1 MMSRGMSAA
10 MGLLLAAS
18 GLARGQ
24 APEASA
30 KVETVPLTL
39 APPDRYQIPS
49 VLEPIRRVA
58 VMATADG
65 VMRTFDLPVGSTVR
79 PGQEIAG
86 LDRSEAAARL
96 KIAQASVKEMQAAI
110 DAVKSNAPSPANK
123 AALGQAEARLE
134 AAKAR
139 VEQVQLELDACTL
152 RAPFAGRLLAAPV
165 SPGQYLAKGA
175 IVADLADVSS
185 LRVLVPVDRAS
196 VAVGDGLN
204 LSIEGQVAAGKVQA
218 LLPLPEGFAPLR
230 ELSTPLGA
238 AWVVL
243 PNPSGA
249 FEPGQRALSP
259 AIPTAP
265 LATIPATAVHQPEEE
280 GGTPTIQVIRNEY
293 VTTVPV
299 RVLGNPGPERAQVTG
314 PMRPSDALIVSSTVP
329 LIAGTLIRFR
339 SNAQEGIEATSPDP
353 DESGRVA
360 GITPP
365 RVSPRTAP
373 IGPPGSAL
381 PRSKNAGRPAPRT
394 RPGSA
399 PSPGPRN
406 PTTPVVP
413 F

>member
-1 MMSRGMSAA
+1 
-10 MGLLLAAS
+10 
-18 GLARGQ
+18 
-24 APEASA
+24 
-30 KVETVPLTL
+30 
-39 APPDRYQIPS
+39 
-49 VLEPIRRVA
+49 
-58 VMATADG
+58 MA
-65 VMRTFDLPVGSTVR
+65 
-79 PGQEIAG
+79 
-86 LDRSEAAARL
+86 
-96 KIAQASVKEMQAAI
+96 
-110 DAVKSNAPSPANK
+110 
-123 AALGQAEARLE
+123 QAEARLE

-139 VEQVQLELDACTL
+139 AELVQLELDACTL

-175 IVADLADVSS
+175 TVADLADVSS

-196 VAVGDGLN
+196 VSVGDALN

-218 LLPLPEGFAPLR
+218 LLPLPENFAPLR

-243 PNPSGA
+243 PNPSGT

-265 LATIPATAVHQPEEE
+265 LATIPATALQQPEEE

-293 VTTVPV
+293 VTNIPV
-299 RVLGNPGPERAQVTG
+299 RVLGNPGPERVQVTG
-314 PMRPSDALIVSSTVP
+314 PMRPTDALIVSSTVP
-329 LIAGTLIRFR
+329 LMAGTLIRFR
-339 SNAQEGIEATSPDP
+339 SDAQEGIEATSPDP

-373 IGPPGSAL
+373 IGAS
-381 PRSKNAGRPAPRT
+381 RQRPAQEQERRTPRPPAA
-394 RPGSA
+394 PG
-399 PSPGPRN
+399 PGPGPRT
-406 PTTPVVP
+406 PTGPVVP

>member
-1 MMSRGMSAA
+1 MKSRGWSAA
-10 MGLLLAAS
+10 MALLLATS

-24 APEASA
+24 APETSA
-30 KVETVPLTL
+30 KVETIPLTL

-65 VMRTFDLPVGSTVR
+65 VMRTFDLPVGSAVR
-79 PGQEIAG
+79 SGQEIAG

-96 KIAQASVKEMQAAI
+96 KIAQASVKEMQAAL
-110 DAVKSNAPSPANK
+110 DAVKLNGQTPANK
-123 AALGQAEARLE
+123 PALAQAEARLE

-139 VEQVQLELDACTL
+139 AELVQLELDACTL

-175 IVADLADVSS
+175 TVADLADVSS
-185 LRVLVPVDRAS
+185 LRVLVPVDRATVS
-196 VAVGDGLN
+196 VGDGLN

-218 LLPLPEGFAPLR
+218 LLPLPENFAPLR

-238 AWVVL
+238 AWVIL
-243 PNPSGA
+243 PNPSGS

-259 AIPTAP
+259 SIPTAP
-265 LATIPATAVHQPEEE
+265 LATIPTPTLHQSEDE
-280 GGTPTIQVIRNEY
+280 GATPTIQVIRNEY
-293 VTTVPV
+293 VTTIPV
-299 RVLGNPGPERAQVTG
+299 RVLGNPGPERAQITG
-314 PMRPSDALIVSSTVP
+314 PMRPTDALIVSSTVP
-329 LIAGTLIRFR
+329 LMAGTLIRFR

-373 IGPPGSAL
+373 IGAPGSAL
-381 PRSKNAGRPAPRT
+381 PKGKNAGRPAPRA
-394 RPGSA
+394 RPNPRTSA
-399 PSPGPRN
+399 SP
-406 PTTPVVP
+406 VP

>member
-1 MMSRGMSAA
+1 MKSRGLSAA

-24 APEASA
+24 APETSA

-39 APPDRYQIPS
+39 TPPDRYQMPS
-49 VLEPIRRVA
+49 VLEPIRRVTVIA
-58 VMATADG
+58 PSDG
-65 VMRTFDLPVGSTVR
+65 VLRTFDLPVGSAVR
-79 PGQEIAG
+79 SGQEIAG

-96 KIAQASVKEMQAAI
+96 KISQASVKEMQAAL
-110 DAVKSNAPSPANK
+110 DAVKLNGQTPANK
-123 AALGQAEARLE
+123 PALAQAEARLE
-134 AAKAR
+134 AAKGRA
-139 VEQVQLELDACTL
+139 ELVQLELDACTL

-175 IVADLADVSS
+175 VVADLADVSS
-185 LRVLVPVDRAS
+185 LRVLVPVDRATVS
-196 VAVGDGLN
+196 VGDGLN

-218 LLPLPEGFAPLR
+218 LLPLPENFAPLR

-238 AWVVL
+238 AWVIL
-243 PNPSGA
+243 PNPSGS

-265 LATIPATAVHQPEEE
+265 LATIPAAALHQPEVEA
-280 GGTPTIQVIRNEY
+280 GTPTIQVIRNEY
-293 VTTVPV
+293 VTTIPV
-299 RVLGNPGPERAQVTG
+299 RVLGNPGPERAQITG
-314 PMRPSDALIVSSTVP
+314 PMRPTDALIVSSTVP
-329 LIAGTLIRFR
+329 LMAGTLIRFR
-339 SNAQEGIEATSPDP
+339 SNAQEGIEATGPDP

-381 PRSKNAGRPAPRT
+381 PKSKNAARTAPPRPRT
-394 RPGSA
+394 
-399 PSPGPRN
+399 GPRTSAS
-406 PTTPVVP
+406 PVP

>member
-1 MMSRGMSAA
+1 MKSRGWSAA
-10 MGLLLAAS
+10 MALLLATS

-24 APEASA
+24 APETSA
-30 KVETVPLTL
+30 KVETIPLTL

-65 VMRTFDLPVGSTVR
+65 VMRTFDLPVGSAVR
-79 PGQEIAG
+79 SGQEIAG
-86 LDRSEAAARL
+86 LDRTEAAARL
-96 KIAQASVKEMQAAI
+96 KISQASVKEMQAAL
-110 DAVKSNAPSPANK
+110 DAVKLNGQTPANK
-123 AALGQAEARLE
+123 PALAQAEARLE

-139 VEQVQLELDACTL
+139 AELVQLELDACTL

-175 IVADLADVSS
+175 TVADLADVSS
-185 LRVLVPVDRAS
+185 LRVLVPVDRATVS
-196 VAVGDGLN
+196 VGDGLN

-218 LLPLPEGFAPLR
+218 LLPLPENFAPLR

-238 AWVVL
+238 AWVIL
-243 PNPSGA
+243 PNPSGS

-259 AIPTAP
+259 AVPTAP
-265 LATIPATAVHQPEEE
+265 LATIPAPALQQPEDET
-280 GGTPTIQVIRNEY
+280 GTPTIQVIRNEY
-293 VTTVPV
+293 VTTIPV
-299 RVLGNPGPERAQVTG
+299 RVLGNPGPERAQITG
-314 PMRPSDALIVSSTVP
+314 PMRPTDALIVSSTVP
-329 LIAGTLIRFR
+329 LMAGTLIRFR

-373 IGPPGSAL
+373 IGAPGSAL
-381 PRSKNAGRPAPRT
+381 PKGKNAGRPAPRA
-394 RPGSA
+394 RPNPRTSA
-399 PSPGPRN
+399 SP
-406 PTTPVVP
+406 VP

>member
-1 MMSRGMSAA
+1 MKSRGLTAA

-24 APEASA
+24 VPEASA

-39 APPDRYQIPS
+39 VPPDRYQIPS
-49 VLEPIRRVA
+49 VLEPVRRVS

-65 VMRTFDLPVGSTVR
+65 VMRTLDLPVGSAVR
-79 PGQEIAG
+79 SGQEIAG

-96 KIAQASVKEMQAAI
+96 KIAQASVKEMQAAL
-110 DAVKSNAPSPANK
+110 DAVKSNAQSRGSKPAVD
-123 AALGQAEARLE
+123 QAEARLE
-134 AAKAR
+134 AAKAQA
-139 VEQVQLELDACTL
+139 ELVQLQLDACTL
-152 RAPFAGRLLAAPV
+152 RAPFAGRLLSAPV

-175 IVADLADVSS
+175 TVADLADVAS
-185 LRVLVPVDRAS
+185 LRVIVPVDRAS
-196 VAVGDGLN
+196 VAVGDGLS

-218 LLPLPEGFAPLR
+218 LLPLPESFAPLR
-230 ELSTPLGA
+230 ELATPLGA

-243 PNPSGA
+243 ANPTGA

-265 LATIPATAVHQPEEE
+265 LATIPTTALRQPEEE

-293 VTTVPV
+293 VTTIPV
-299 RVLGNPGPERAQVTG
+299 RVLGSPGPERVQVTG
-314 PMRPSDALIVSSTVP
+314 PMRPTDALIVSSTVP

-339 SNAQEGIEATSPDP
+339 SNTQEGIEATSPDP
-353 DESGRVA
+353 DQSGSVA

-381 PRSKNAGRPAPRT
+381 PKGKASGRPTARP
-394 RPGSA
+394 RPGTG
-399 PSPGPRN
+399 PGPGP
-406 PTTPVVP
+406 PTPTGPVVP

>member
-1 MMSRGMSAA
+1 MKSRGLSAA

-24 APEASA
+24 APETSA

-39 APPDRYQIPS
+39 APPDRYLIPS
-49 VLEPIRRVA
+49 VLEPIRRVTIT
-58 VMATADG
+58 ATADG
-65 VMRTFDLPVGSTVR
+65 VMRTFDLPVGSAVR
-79 PGQEIAG
+79 SGQEIAG

-96 KIAQASVKEMQAAI
+96 KIAQASVKEMQAAL
-110 DAVKSNAPSPANK
+110 DAVKSSGQSPANK
-123 AALGQAEARLE
+123 PALAQAEARLE

-139 VEQVQLELDACTL
+139 AELVQLELDACTL

-175 IVADLADVSS
+175 TVADLADVSS

-196 VAVGDGLN
+196 VSVGDALN

-218 LLPLPEGFAPLR
+218 LLPLPENFAPLR

-243 PNPSGA
+243 PNPNGT

-265 LATIPATAVHQPEEE
+265 LATIPATALRQPEEE

-293 VTTVPV
+293 VT
-299 RVLGNPGPERAQVTG
+299 NDPGPRPGEPGAGTG
-314 PMRPSDALIVSSTVP
+314 PGHRPDASHRRPDRLIDGPPHGRDPDPLPLQCAGGDRSHQPGPRSPGTWPASPPRRFPPGPRPSVLPAAP
-329 LIAGTLIRFR
+329 CPRAR
-339 SNAQEGIEATSPDP
+339 
-353 DESGRVA
+353 
-360 GITPP
+360 TPH
-365 RVSPRTAP
+365 
-373 IGPPGSAL
+373 
-381 PRSKNAGRPAPRT
+381 PAPRPPSSN
-394 RPGSA
+394 RPTA
-399 PSPGPRN
+399 N
-406 PTTPVVP
+406 PVP